1 MFDEIVS
8 AGLVDEETLARAAAA
23 SRRFSWVR
31 SSGAD
36 SAPETFTDERAFVV
50 VEFCVLHEW

>member
-23 SRRFSWVR
+23 PRRFSRVR
-31 SSGAD
+31 SNGAD

-50 VEFCVLHEW
+50 VGFCVSHEW